1 MNFLSG
7 WHIIAYAAAAT
18 VPPLVALYFLKLKRR
33 EQPIP
38 STLLWKRAVQDLH
51 VNSPFQRLR
60 RNLLMLLQL
69 LVLLLAAF
77 ALGKPILEAQQTHE
91 GTVILMIDQSA
102 SMNVREEDGR
112 TRLEIA
118 KQQAGRVID
127 NMKDGAQAMVI
138 AFSDKAAILSSF
150 DTDRAALKARIDGIE
165 PTESLSTLTEA
176 LALAEAHATN
186 LVIDRSEEGGGVLAP
201 DLTSAAGV
209 VLITDGRVQDADQVV
224 SQRFRTENMEI
235 INVARRTDNVGIVAM
250 EARRHYERPGQ
261 VEVFAEVRNFGEGP
275 VRNLD
280 VMLYLE
286 GTLESVQTLS
296 QLEPGLVPPAADGEE
311 GAAPAAGGV
320 SRAARQTGPPPG
332 STAAVTFQ
340 NVTFGGGGEI
350 EVRIRIDDALQADNR
365 AWTVIRPPRN
375 TELLMVSEGNLFL
388 DRVMQT
394 LPVRLTR
401 MTPEEYEKADDETL
415 LDGPRSRFDL
425 VMFDRH
431 STRRLPAGNYFFWG
445 SVPQIEGV
453 EAADPVRNEIFVN
466 WDETHPV
473 LRHVAV
479 ENIQVLQW
487 RRLTVPPEATR
498 LIDGETSPVLV
509 YLSREGRQYLISAF
523 SLVAAD
529 DETGEPVLN
538 TFWVTQTHFP
548 MFCYNA
554 VQYLAATL
562 ATSGQGNVWPG
573 EPMLIPVTGRASKV
587 TVRRP
592 DGRTDTVDTL
602 GSDTVPYAQTRTVG
616 VYRVT
621 PTTPGQER
629 FAVNLFSATESNVAP
644 NEQFALGAEAVAGT
658 KGVQKVQK
666 PLWPYVLLAALA
678 LVLLEWIIYNKRV
691 FV

>member
-1 MNFLSG
+1 MNLLSG
-7 WHIIAYAAAAT
+7 WQIIAIAAAAT

-60 RNLLMLLQL
+60 RNLLLLLQL
-69 LVLLLAAF
+69 LVLLLAAL

-91 GTVILMIDQSA
+91 GTVVLLIDQSA
-102 SMNVREEDGR
+102 SMNVPEEDGR
-112 TRLEIA
+112 TRLETA
-118 KQQAGRVID
+118 KQQAKRVID
-127 NMKDGAQAMVI
+127 NMMDGAQAMVI
-138 AFSDKAAILSSF
+138 AFADKAAIISSF
-150 DTDRAALKARIDGIE
+150 DTDKAALKARIDGIE

-201 DLTSAAGV
+201 DLTSAASV

-224 SQRFRTENMEI
+224 SQRFKTDSMEI
-235 INVARRTDNVGIVAM
+235 LNVAGRTDNVGIVAM
-250 EARRHYERPGQ
+250 EARRHYEQPGQ
-261 VEVFAEVRNFGEGP
+261 VEVFAEVRNFGEEP

-280 VMLYLE
+280 VVLYLE
-286 GTLESVQTLS
+286 GELESIQTLP
-296 QLEPGLVPPAADGEE
+296 QLEPGYVPSAPSGEE
-311 GAAPAAGGV
+311 EETSAAAGG
-320 SRAARQTGPPPG
+320 SSAARQAGPPPG
-332 STAAVTFQ
+332 STAAVSFQ
-340 NVTFGGGGEI
+340 NVAFGEGGEI
-350 EVRIRIDDALQADNR
+350 EVRLRVDDALQADNR

-375 TELLMVSEGNLFL
+375 TELLLVSEGNLFL
-388 DRVMQT
+388 DRVIQT

-401 MTPEEYEKADDETL
+401 MTPQEYENELDEKL

-425 VMFDRH
+425 VMIDRH
-431 STRRLPAGNYFFWG
+431 STSRLPAGNYFFWG
-445 SVPQIEGV
+445 GVPQIEGV
-453 EAADPVRNEIFVN
+453 QAGDPVRNEIFVN

-479 ENIQVLQW
+479 ENVQVLQW
-487 RRLTVPPEATR
+487 LRLTVPPEAIR
-498 LIDGETSPVLV
+498 LIDGESSPVLV

-529 DETGEPVLN
+529 EETGEPALN

-562 ATSGQGNVWPG
+562 AASGQNNVWPG
-573 EPMLIPVTGRASKV
+573 EPVLIPVAGKTSKV

-592 DGRTDTVDTL
+592 DGRTDAIETL

-621 PTTPGQER
+621 PSTPGHER

-658 KGVQKVQK
+658 KGVQKVQT

-678 LVLLEWIIYNKRV
+678 IVLLEWIIYNKRV